1 MPRCR
6 KEKKIPYRTDDMV
19 QNVRSSFIREG
30 ENNLRNYSEPV
41 DDRMKQ
47 VFYRGVPENVM
58 KEQIHGQ
65 RFYRGQPTEGQ
76 NMNNYMDAYDR
87 MKPSNMY
94 NDMSNKARS
103 YSKWNDY
110 DRSRPI
116 DSYSR
121 NIRDGFEPRNA
132 SPYAKNLMGDLPT
145 TRNIRDGFEPRN
157 TSPYSRNLMGDLPT
171 TRNIRDGFEPRNAS
185 SYSRNLM
192 GDLPVPRST
201 HTAHEPRRLSPY
213 ASRPNNLMGDL
224 PDVQHNRET
233 YEPHYIPVK
242 LNRSNNL
249 MNNVSEPR
257 TIRDGFEPR
266 NASSYS
272 GNLMGDLPVP
282 SSVSSNGN
290 TYSYSIPQ
298 RPNLK
303 IVREEDTFNRYM
315 D

>member
-41 DDRMKQ
+41 DDRMK
-47 VFYRGVPENVM
+47 
-58 KEQIHGQ
+58 
-65 RFYRGQPTEGQ
+65 
-76 NMNNYMDAYDR
+76 DAYDR

-192 GDLPVPRST
+192 GDLPVPR
-201 HTAHEPRRLSPY
+201 
-213 ASRPNNLMGDL
+213 
-224 PDVQHNRET
+224 HNRET

>member
-41 DDRMKQ
+41 DDRMK
-47 VFYRGVPENVM
+47 
-58 KEQIHGQ
+58 
-65 RFYRGQPTEGQ
+65 
-76 NMNNYMDAYDR
+76 DAYDR

-171 TRNIRDGFEPRNAS
+171 TRNIRDGFEPRNTSPYSRNLMGDLPTTRTNRDGFEPRNAS

-213 ASRPNNLMGDL
+213 ASRPNNLMGDS

-272 GNLMGDLPVP
+272 RNLMGDLPVP

>member
-41 DDRMKQ
+41 DDRMK
-47 VFYRGVPENVM
+47 
-58 KEQIHGQ
+58 
-65 RFYRGQPTEGQ
+65 
-76 NMNNYMDAYDR
+76 DAYDR

-116 DSYSR
+116 DSYR
-121 NIRDGFEPRNA
+121 TIRDGFEPRNA
-132 SPYAKNLMGDLPT
+132 SP
-145 TRNIRDGFEPRN
+145 
-157 TSPYSRNLMGDLPT
+157 
-171 TRNIRDGFEPRNAS
+171 
-185 SYSRNLM
+185 YSRNLM

-201 HTAHEPRRLSPY
+201 HTTHEPRRLSPY
-213 ASRPNNLMGDL
+213 ASRSNNLMGDL
-224 PDVQHNRET
+224 PDVQHTRET

-249 MNNVSEPR
+249 MNNASEPR

-266 NASSYS
+266 NASPYS
-272 GNLMGDLPVP
+272 RNLMGDLPVP

>member
-41 DDRMKQ
+41 DDRMK
-47 VFYRGVPENVM
+47 
-58 KEQIHGQ
+58 
-65 RFYRGQPTEGQ
+65 
-76 NMNNYMDAYDR
+76 DAYDR

-110 DRSRPI
+110 DRSHPI
-116 DSYSR
+116 DSYR

-145 TRNIRDGFEPRN
+145 TRTIRDGFEPRN

-171 TRNIRDGFEPRNAS
+171 TRTIRDGFEPRNTS
-185 SYSRNLM
+185 PYSRNLM

-201 HTAHEPRRLSPY
+201 NTAHEPRRLSPY
-213 ASRPNNLMGDL
+213 ASRSNNLMGDL

-266 NASSYS
+266 NASPYS
-272 GNLMGDLPVP
+272 RNLMGDLPVP

>member
-41 DDRMKQ
+41 DDRMK
-47 VFYRGVPENVM
+47 
-58 KEQIHGQ
+58 
-65 RFYRGQPTEGQ
+65 
-76 NMNNYMDAYDR
+76 DAYDR

-145 TRNIRDGFEPRN
+145 TR
-157 TSPYSRNLMGDLPT
+157 T
-171 TRNIRDGFEPRNAS
+171 IRDGFEPRNAS
-185 SYSRNLM
+185 PYSRNLM

-201 HTAHEPRRLSPY
+201 HTTHEPRRLSPY
-213 ASRPNNLMGDL
+213 ASRSNNLMGDL
-224 PDVQHNRET
+224 PDVQHTRET

-249 MNNVSEPR
+249 MNNASEPR

-266 NASSYS
+266 NASPYS
-272 GNLMGDLPVP
+272 RNLMGDLPVP

>member
-41 DDRMKQ
+41 DDRMK
-47 VFYRGVPENVM
+47 
-58 KEQIHGQ
+58 
-65 RFYRGQPTEGQ
+65 
-76 NMNNYMDAYDR
+76 DAYDR

-145 TRNIRDGFEPRN
+145 TR
-157 TSPYSRNLMGDLPT
+157 T
-171 TRNIRDGFEPRNAS
+171 IRDGFEPRNAS
-185 SYSRNLM
+185 PYSRNLM
-192 GDLPVPRST
+192 GDLPVPR
-201 HTAHEPRRLSPY
+201 HT
-213 ASRPNNLMGDL
+213 
-224 PDVQHNRET
+224 RET

-249 MNNVSEPR
+249 MNNASEPR

-266 NASSYS
+266 NASPYS
-272 GNLMGDLPVP
+272 RNLMGDLPVP

>member
-116 DSYSR
+116 DSY
-121 NIRDGFEPRNA
+121 
-132 SPYAKNLMGDLPT
+132 
-145 TRNIRDGFEPRN
+145 
-157 TSPYSRNLMGDLPT
+157 
-171 TRNIRDGFEPRNAS
+171 
-185 SYSRNLM
+185 
-192 GDLPVPRST
+192 RST

-272 GNLMGDLPVP
+272 RNLMGDLPVP

-303 IVREEDTFNRYM
+303 IVREFETNNTVVS
-315 D
+315 

>member
-6 KEKKIPYRTDDMV
+6 KEKKIPYRDDMV

-30 ENNLRNYSEPV
+30 ESNLRNYSEPV

-76 NMNNYMDAYDR
+76 NMNNYMDTYDR

-116 DSYSR
+116 NSYKVEDISYNSR
-121 NIRDGFEPRNA
+121 NIRDGFEPQNA
-132 SPYAKNLMGDLPT
+132 SPYAKNLMGDLPA
-145 TRNIRDGFEPRN
+145 TRIIRDGFEPRHA
-157 TSPYSRNLMGDLPT
+157 SPY
-171 TRNIRDGFEPRNAS
+171 A
-185 SYSRNLM
+185 RNLM
-192 GDLPVPRST
+192 GDLPVPRNT
-201 HTAHEPRRLSPY
+201 HTGYEPRRLSPY
-213 ASRPNNLMGDL
+213 ASRSNNLMGDL
-224 PDVQHNRET
+224 PDVQHSRET
-233 YEPHYIPVK
+233 CEPHYIPVK
-242 LNRSNNL
+242 FNRSNNL
-249 MNNVSEPR
+249 SSNVPEPR
-257 TIRDGFEPR
+257 IIRDGFEPR
-266 NASSYS
+266 HASPYAR
-272 GNLMGDLPVP
+272 NLMGDLPVP
-282 SSVSSNGN
+282 SSVSNNGN

-303 IVREEDTFNRYM
+303 IVREEDTYNRYL

>member
-6 KEKKIPYRTDDMV
+6 KEKKIPYRNDDMV

-41 DDRMKQ
+41 DDRMKD
-47 VFYRGVPENVM
+47 
-58 KEQIHGQ
+58 
-65 RFYRGQPTEGQ
+65 T
-76 NMNNYMDAYDR
+76 YDR

-116 DSYSR
+116 DSYR
-121 NIRDGFEPRNA
+121 
-132 SPYAKNLMGDLPT
+132 T
-145 TRNIRDGFEPRN
+145 IRDGFEPRN

-171 TRNIRDGFEPRNAS
+171 TRTIRDGFEPRNVS
-185 SYSRNLM
+185 PYSRNMM
-192 GDLPVPRST
+192 GDLPVPRNT
-201 HTAHEPRRLSPY
+201 HTPYEPRRLSPY
-213 ASRPNNLMGDL
+213 TGRSNNLMGDL

-266 NASSYS
+266 NVSPYS
-272 GNLMGDLPVP
+272 RNMMGDLPVP

>member
-41 DDRMKQ
+41 DDRMK
-47 VFYRGVPENVM
+47 
-58 KEQIHGQ
+58 
-65 RFYRGQPTEGQ
+65 
-76 NMNNYMDAYDR
+76 DAYDR

-94 NDMSNKARS
+94 NDMSNKA
-103 YSKWNDY
+103 
-110 DRSRPI
+110 
-116 DSYSR
+116 R

-145 TRNIRDGFEPRN
+145 TRNIRDGFQPRN

-185 SYSRNLM
+185 PYSRNLM
-192 GDLPVPRST
+192 GDLPVPR
-201 HTAHEPRRLSPY
+201 
-213 ASRPNNLMGDL
+213 
-224 PDVQHNRET
+224 HNRET

-257 TIRDGFEPR
+257 NIRDGFEPR
-266 NASSYS
+266 NASPYS
-272 GNLMGDLPVP
+272 RNLMGDLPVP
-282 SSVSSNGN
+282 RFETNNTVVS
-290 TYSYSIPQ
+290 
-298 RPNLK
+298 
-303 IVREEDTFNRYM
+303 
-315 D
+315 